1 MFRCRKSSRLPK
13 PVKIIDVSEEAL
25 REPDT
30 INKPNTATGVLSQ
43 KDAGRFAE
51 ACREYTKGVT
61 RSCEATRKALQE
73 LGTHDAHG
81 NLTER
86 YR

>member
-1 MFRCRKSSRLPK
+1 M
-13 PVKIIDVSEEAL
+13 
-25 REPDT
+25 

-43 KDAGRFAE
+43 EDADRFAE
-51 ACREYTKGVT
+51 ACREYTEKVT
-61 RSCEATRKALQE
+61 KSSKAARKALQE

-81 NLTER
+81 NLTKH